1 MYITMHRSVLQVA
14 CTGLVIALASA
25 CTLANGDSEVNVT
38 LFGESLCPYCARFTV
53 DIMAPLF
60 DEGLDK
66 SVINFK
72 YIAYGNA
79 FTDTDGT
86 ITCQHGPAECAM
98 NRVINCAQKLYPKQ
112 AQWFPFVNCLE
123 AAAGPDIAAAAPQC
137 AEAADLAWASVD
149 KCASGPLGDMLD
161 VEAEAATA
169 ALHPAHTYVPWVTV
183 NGIPLGAAYVYL
195 KTIVCAAYTG
205 ERPDACFQ
213 EPPGNSLSHGAPGI
227 CPLIHE
233 GVAAAR

>member
-25 CTLANGDSEVNVT
+25 CTLANGAFSCAANSVSLMAYCTWSNHSACNCRSLCKSREHIYRVLTRWYIYDRTESVGDSEVNVT

-79 FTDTDGT
+79 FTDTDVSPSPPFPPT
-86 ITCQHGPAECAM
+86 PIPHHHYPPLNPPCLLCRPF
-98 NRVINCAQKLYPKQ
+98 AQNVP
-112 AQWFPFVNCLE
+112 
-123 AAAGPDIAAAAPQC
+123 
-137 AEAADLAWASVD
+137 
-149 KCASGPLGDMLD
+149 
-161 VEAEAATA
+161 VE
-169 ALHPAHTYVPWVTV
+169 
-183 NGIPLGAAYVYL
+183 
-195 KTIVCAAYTG
+195 
-205 ERPDACFQ
+205 
-213 EPPGNSLSHGAPGI
+213 
-227 CPLIHE
+227 
-233 GVAAAR
+233 